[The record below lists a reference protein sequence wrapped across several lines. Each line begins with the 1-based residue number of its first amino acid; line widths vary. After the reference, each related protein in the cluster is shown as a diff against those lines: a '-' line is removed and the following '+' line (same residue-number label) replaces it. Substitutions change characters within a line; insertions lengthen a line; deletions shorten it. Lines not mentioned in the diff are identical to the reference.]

1 MSSTGGSQR
10 ASEVNSAM
18 LNIPGYADDTML
30 FMMRWGSL
38 AQATLRKVDYD
49 EFLVRL
55 SALNK
60 HWFASQSQSQSQS
73 QSTSGSPVSVVGSR
87 GSGQSDDGGPKA
99 EAAAATVQAAAQAAA
114 AAGEAAEAATS
125 CEDDTD
131 GGGVH
136 TGDDDVVDPPQ
147 AGDKAAELK
156 ARTLELIQ
164 DFPSLVRDFDKFV
177 DCTRIMAAEYG
188 RAPARV

>member
-18 LNIPGYADDTML
+18 LNVPGYADDTML

-55 SALNK
+55 SALNT
-60 HWFASQSQSQSQS
+60 HWFASQRS
-73 QSTSGSPVSVVGSR
+73 QSTSGSPVSVVGTR
-87 GSGQSDDGGPKA
+87 GSGQGDDGGPKA
-99 EAAAATVQAAAQAAA
+99 EAAAATVAAAR
-114 AAGEAAEAATS
+114 AAGVTAEAATTTS
-125 CEDDTD
+125 CEDDRD

-136 TGDDDVVDPPQ
+136 TGDDDDAVDPPQ

-164 DFPSLVRDFDKFV
+164 DFPQLVRDFDKFV
-177 DCTRIMAAEYG
+177 DCTRIMATKYG
-188 RAPARV
+188 RAPV

>member
-18 LNIPGYADDTML
+18 LNVPGYADDTML
-30 FMMRWGSL
+30 FMLRWGSL

-49 EFLVRL
+49 EFLVRM

-60 HWFASQSQSQSQS
+60 HWFASQS
-73 QSTSGSPVSVVGSR
+73 QSTSGSPVSVVGTR
-87 GSGQSDDGGPKA
+87 GSGQGDDGGPKA
-99 EAAAATVQAAAQAAA
+99 AAAAATVQAAAQAAA
-114 AAGEAAEAATS
+114 AGVAAEAATTS
-125 CEDDTD
+125 CEDDRD

-136 TGDDDVVDPPQ
+136 TAGGDDDAVDPPQ

-164 DFPSLVRDFDKFV
+164 DFPQLVRDFDKFI
-177 DCTRIMAAEYG
+177 DCTRIMATKYG
-188 RAPARV
+188 RAPV

>member
-18 LNIPGYADDTML
+18 LNVPGYADDTML

-55 SALNK
+55 STLNK
-60 HWFASQSQSQSQS
+60 HWFASQSHCQS
-73 QSTSGSPVSVVGSR
+73 QSTSGSPVSVVGTR
-87 GSGQSDDGGPKA
+87 GSGQGDDGSPKA
-99 EAAAATVQAAAQAAA
+99 AAAAATVAAARAA
-114 AAGEAAEAATS
+114 AAGVTAEAATS
-125 CEDDTD
+125 CEDDRD
-131 GGGVH
+131 GGGVQ
-136 TGDDDVVDPPQ
+136 TAGGDDDAVDPPQ

-164 DFPSLVRDFDKFV
+164 DFPQLVRDFDKFV
-177 DCTRIMAAEYG
+177 DCTRIMAAKYG
-188 RAPARV
+188 RAPV

>member
-1 MSSTGGSQR
+1 MGSTGGSQR

-18 LNIPGYADDTML
+18 LNVPGYADDTML

-60 HWFASQSQSQSQS
+60 HWFASQSQSQSA
-73 QSTSGSPVSVVGSR
+73 SGSPVSVVGTR
-87 GSGQSDDGGPKA
+87 GSGQGDGGPKA
-99 EAAAATVQAAAQAAA
+99 AAAAAAATVAAAAQAA
-114 AAGEAAEAATS
+114 AAGEAAEEEAATS
-125 CEDDTD
+125 CEDDRD
-131 GGGVH
+131 G
-136 TGDDDVVDPPQ
+136 GDDDAADPPQ

-164 DFPSLVRDFDKFV
+164 DFPRLVRDFDKFV
-177 DCTRIMAAEYG
+177 DCTRIMATKYG
-188 RAPARV
+188 RAPA

>member
-10 ASEVNSAM
+10 ANEVNSAM

-38 AQATLRKVDYD
+38 AQKNKEADVVLESLRHSPGNQATLRKVDYD

-60 HWFASQSQSQSQS
+60 HWFASQR
-73 QSTSGSPVSVVGSR
+73 TGGSPVSVVGTR
-87 GSGQSDDGGPKA
+87 GSGQGDDGGPKA
-99 EAAAATVQAAAQAAA
+99 AAA
-114 AAGEAAEAATS
+114 AAAAAEAAS
-125 CEDDTD
+125 CEDDRD

-136 TGDDDVVDPPQ
+136 TGDDDDAVDPLLQ
-147 AGDKAAELK
+147 AAELK
-156 ARTLELIQ
+156 ARTLELVE
-164 DFPSLVRDFDKFV
+164 DFPQLVRDFDKFV
-177 DCTRIMAAEYG
+177 DCTRVMAAKYG
-188 RAPARV
+188 RAPA

>member
-10 ASEVNSAM
+10 ASEVNNAM
-18 LNIPGYADDTML
+18 LNVPGYADDTML

-55 SALNK
+55 SALNT
-60 HWFASQSQSQSQS
+60 HWFASQRRS
-73 QSTSGSPVSVVGSR
+73 QSTSGSPVSVVGTR
-87 GSGQSDDGGPKA
+87 GSGQGDDGGPKA
-99 EAAAATVQAAAQAAA
+99 AAAAATVAAAREA
-114 AAGEAAEAATS
+114 AAGVTAEAATTS
-125 CEDDTD
+125 CEDDRD

-136 TGDDDVVDPPQ
+136 TAGGDDDAVDPPQ

-164 DFPSLVRDFDKFV
+164 DFPQLVRDFDKFV
-177 DCTRIMAAEYG
+177 DCTRIMATKYG
-188 RAPARV
+188 RAPV